1 LGALKEPFTTYQCI
15 STQTIIASANCK
27 DHKMDNLERASQLV
41 AGAKK
46 VVVLTGAGIS
56 TDSGIPDF
64 RGPQGLWTLNP
75 KAERTSSLE
84 HYLNDPEVREIAWQN
99 RVHSPAWGAMPN
111 AGHQALV
118 SLERQGRLHTLV
130 TQNIDELHQR
140 AGNSPEK
147 VVEVH
152 GTMRRA
158 VCWGCSQRWPMDV
171 FLERVRAGESD
182 PHCPDCGGVVK
193 SATISFGQQLVEAD
207 LLRAMEAAVDGDLLL
222 TVGTT
227 LAVRPVN
234 KMVSRAHRF
243 DIPIVIVNGEQTEM
257 DDLATTVVRGQIGD
271 VLPALV
277 NAT

>member
-1 LGALKEPFTTYQCI
+1 MN
-15 STQTIIASANCK
+15 S
-27 DHKMDNLERASQLV
+27 LEVASQLV
-41 AGAKK
+41 AAAKN

-75 KAERTSSLE
+75 KAERTSSLQ

-99 RVHSPAWGAMPN
+99 RVHSPAWDAMPN
-111 AGHQALV
+111 VGHRALV
-118 SLERQGRLHTLV
+118 TLEEQGRLHTLV

-140 AGNSPEK
+140 AGNAPEK

-158 VCWGCSQRWPMDV
+158 VCWECSQRWPMEV
-171 FLERVRAGESD
+171 FLDRVRSGEVD
-182 PHCPDCGGVVK
+182 PHCPTCGGVVK

-207 LLRAMEAAVDGDLLL
+207 LLRAMDAAIDGDLLL

-227 LAVRPVN
+227 LAVGPVN

-243 DIPIVIVNGEQTEM
+243 EIPIVIVNGEATEM
-257 DDLATTVVRGQIGD
+257 DDFASAVVRGQIGEI
-271 VLPALV
+271 LPALV
-277 NAT
+277 AAAAR

>member
-1 LGALKEPFTTYQCI
+1 VNPLDLAQ
-15 STQTIIASANCK
+15 
-27 DHKMDNLERASQLV
+27 QLV
-41 AGAKK
+41 RAARRI
-46 VVVLTGAGIS
+46 VVLTGAGIS

-75 KAERTSSLE
+75 KAERTSSLQ

-99 RVHSPAWGAMPN
+99 RVHSPAWDAKPN
-111 AGHQALV
+111 AGHAALV
-118 SLERQGRLHTLV
+118 ALENQGRLHTLV

-158 VCWGCSQRWPMDV
+158 VCWDCSQRWPMEV
-171 FLERVRAGESD
+171 FLERVREGEVD
-182 PHCPDCGGVVK
+182 PHCPACGGVVK
-193 SATISFGQQLVEAD
+193 SATISFGQQLVESD
-207 LLRAMEAAVDGDLLL
+207 LLRAMDAAVNGDLLL

-227 LAVRPVN
+227 LAVGPVN

-243 DIPIVIVNGEQTEM
+243 DVPIVIVNGEPTEM
-257 DDLATTVVRGQIGD
+257 DDFAAAAVRGQIGE
-271 VLPALV
+271 VLPLLV
-277 NAT
+277 TLV